1 MLENNNGKDFAVLM
15 KIMEAQTEILRNLTT
30 LNDLSNR
37 NYDSLKEAHR
47 MLNDVRNKFN
57 NIKYI
62 WVPIIITIINNIIG
76 IIFYMYK

>member
-1 MLENNNGKDFAVLM
+1 MLENNNGKDFAILM
-15 KIMEAQTEILRNLTT
+15 KIMEAQTEVLRNLTT

-37 NYDSLKEAHR
+37 NYDSLKDTREI
-47 MLNDVRNKFN
+47 LYDIKNNFN

-76 IIFYMYK
+76 VAFYIYK

>member
-37 NYDSLKEAHR
+37 NYDSLKDTREI
-47 MLNDVRNKFN
+47 LYDIKNNFN

-76 IIFYMYK
+76 VAFYIYK

>member
-1 MLENNNGKDFAVLM
+1 MLENNNSKDFTILI

-37 NYDSLKEAHR
+37 NYDSLKDTREI
-47 MLNDVRNKFN
+47 LYDIKNNFN

-76 IIFYMYK
+76 VMFYIYK

>member
-1 MLENNNGKDFAVLM
+1 MLEDNNGKDFAILM
-15 KIMEAQTEILRNLTT
+15 KIMEAQTEVLRNLTT

-37 NYDSLKEAHR
+37 NYDSLKDTREI
-47 MLNDVRNKFN
+47 LYDIKNNFN

-76 IIFYMYK
+76 VAFYIYK